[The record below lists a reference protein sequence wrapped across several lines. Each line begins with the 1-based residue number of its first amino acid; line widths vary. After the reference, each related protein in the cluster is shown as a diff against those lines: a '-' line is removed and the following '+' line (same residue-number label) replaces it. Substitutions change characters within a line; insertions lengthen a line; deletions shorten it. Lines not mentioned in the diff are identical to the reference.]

1 MTQTILTFIIIAIA
15 VVVAGMKMG
24 RSLARFWKKKQQAAT
39 PSPHNVHLH
48 NCDECSAECALR
60 DLSKQYIA
68 KNLDQCKPQIKRKS
82 D

>member
-1 MTQTILTFIIIAIA
+1 MTQTILTLIIIAIA

-24 RSLARFWKKKQQAAT
+24 RSLARFWKKKQPASAAL
-39 PSPHNVHLH
+39 PNVHLH
-48 NCDECSAECALR
+48 NCDDCSAQCALR

-68 KNLDQCKPQIKRKS
+68 QNLDQCKPQIKRKS